1 MKNLRKII
9 ALFIFI
15 FITGIIVTVISIN
28 TTLNKKA
35 PTELVK
41 AKDTLNLLKQVIR
54 QLIDLISVLLVKYIS
69 FHISSYKI

>member
-28 TTLNKKA
+28 STLNKKA
-35 PTELVK
+35 PTEFVK
-41 AKDTLNLLKQVIR
+41 AKDTLH
-54 QLIDLISVLLVKYIS
+54 LIKTSNKTV
-69 FHISSYKI
+69 

>member
-9 ALFIFI
+9 ALFLFI

-28 TTLNKKA
+28 TTLNKKT

-41 AKDTLNLLKQVIR
+41 AKD
-54 QLIDLISVLLVKYIS
+54 SVYLTKKVQKTA
-69 FHISSYKI
+69 

>member
-15 FITGIIVTVISIN
+15 FITGIIVTVVSIN

-41 AKDTLNLLKQVIR
+41 AKDTLY
-54 QLIDLISVLLVKYIS
+54 LIKKSNRTA
-69 FHISSYKI
+69 